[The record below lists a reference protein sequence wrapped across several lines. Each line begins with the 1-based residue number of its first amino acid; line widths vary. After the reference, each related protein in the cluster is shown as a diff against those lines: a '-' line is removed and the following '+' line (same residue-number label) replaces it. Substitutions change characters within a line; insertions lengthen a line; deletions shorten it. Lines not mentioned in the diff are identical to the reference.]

1 MEPLLPFRDGES
13 KRAGR
18 PSSRDGARDV
28 CSKRLRAPAD
38 AADPRESTDRPS
50 GLAGARTGDGGVG
63 AGVGADYFLAL
74 KPLTHNITFAP
85 LVHSR
90 SRLNYRTRSREPSDS
105 PFDSPRLRST
115 H

>member
-1 MEPLLPFRDGES
+1 MVCFYVGRDQKIFVSPENYGDWRS
-13 KRAGR
+13 ARSRSTSFAGR
-18 PSSRDGARDV
+18 LGRNQ
-28 CSKRLRAPAD
+28 KIF
-38 AADPRESTDRPS
+38 
-50 GLAGARTGDGGVG
+50 
-63 AGVGADYFLAL
+63 YFLAL